1 MTPMLQQKTE
11 GKIVQGGQV
20 LSLSSIGTA
29 AQIEDQSSD
38 LLAMIFLIG
47 HEMPQNCPHF
57 FIRLGHPRGS
67 VAEVHGYGLAMQSQQ
82 AI

>member
-1 MTPMLQQKTE
+1 MFCQVVQAFFDGTNVLLLAFDDALQQKTE

-38 LLAMIFLIG
+38 LLAMSFLIG
-47 HEMPQNCPHF
+47 HEM
-57 FIRLGHPRGS
+57 L
-67 VAEVHGYGLAMQSQQ
+67 
-82 AI
+82 